1 MKKVFITD
9 YIKTPDIEKK
19 ILGKKVKIINLG
31 IKKEEKFIQN
41 FIKEFDEIMLD
52 KNIAQDEK
60 WNKIILARINLT
72 KEVI

>member
-1 MKKVFITD
+1 ME
-9 YIKTPDIEKK
+9 TPER
-19 ILGKKVKIINLG
+19 
-31 IKKEEKFIQN
+31 KFIQN

-52 KNIAQDEK
+52 KNINQDEK